1 MKVSTVNLKDVE
13 KIKYLSVERKQGRR
27 MIYRGQQ

>member
-13 KIKYLSVERKQGRR
+13 KIKYLSIERKHGRC
-27 MIYRGQQ
+27 MICGGQQ